1 VGLGVGTAAEGGVGV
16 RTEGVLIGVAQ
27 YDHQSLPDD
36 EDDEDEGVLAASG
49 EVGPA
54 WGDDWAPGDP
64 EGEPEGDPE
73 GEPEGD
79 GPVFG

>member
-1 VGLGVGTAAEGGVGV
+1 
-16 RTEGVLIGVAQ
+16 VLIGVAQ

-36 EDDEDEGVLAASG
+36 EDEEDEGVLAASG

-54 WGDDWAPGDP
+54 WGDELVPGD
-64 EGEPEGDPE
+64 PEGDPE

-79 GPVFG
+79 SEGVGPFAGGFDPAGWGGG